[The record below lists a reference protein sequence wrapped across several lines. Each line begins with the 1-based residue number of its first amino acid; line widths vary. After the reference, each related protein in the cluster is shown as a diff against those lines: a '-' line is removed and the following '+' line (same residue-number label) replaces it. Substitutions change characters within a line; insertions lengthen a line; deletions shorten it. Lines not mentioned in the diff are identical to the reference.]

1 MPYQYVLFVDEAGD
15 DKAESLKPID
25 PHGNS
30 EWLCLG
36 GYVVR
41 REFEAELEDRRD
53 ILLKEIGGQ
62 NGGTL
67 HFRKYKRRNRI
78 KICKK
83 LATFPARAFVVCS
96 FKETF
101 VGHRNDRAAT
111 SGSDPRQVLYNFVT
125 RLLLERVTDFVY
137 RDAQRKGYE
146 EPVLKIVMASRKGH
160 HFGHFKD
167 YIQKLLVQA
176 REGATF
182 LSTNEIKHEVLRYD
196 LIERAPASTLP
207 GLQLADSV
215 VSATFQSIERSSPHY
230 ADKPAIELMDIIARL
245 PRPPFNRLKADNV
258 GMTLFPARK
267 VIDLLST
274 EQWEFFSSFGYDRS
288 YLRRVQQ
295 RSSS

>member
-15 DKAESLKPID
+15 DKAESLKPVN

-41 REFEAELEDRRD
+41 KEFEAELEDRRD

-62 NGGTL
+62 KGGTM
-67 HFRKYKRRNRI
+67 HFRKYKRRNRM

-111 SGSDPRQVLYNFVT
+111 SGSDPRQVLYNFVA
-125 RLLLERVTDFVY
+125 RVLLERVTHFVY
-137 RDAQRKGYE
+137 QDAQEQGYKD
-146 EPVLKIVMASRKGH
+146 PILKIVMASRKGH

-167 YIQKLLVQA
+167 YIQKLLDQA
-176 REGATF
+176 KEGVTF
-182 LSTNEIKHEVLRYD
+182 LDINEIRHEVLRYD

-207 GLQLADSV
+207 GLQLADTI
-215 VSATFQSIERSSPHY
+215 VSATFQSIERSSPNY
-230 ADKPAIELMDIIARL
+230 ADKPAIELKNIIAKKKHH
-245 PRPPFNRLKADNV
+245 PNYPSKASNV
-258 GMTLFPARK
+258 GMTLFRATK
-267 VIDLLST
+267 VVDLLT
-274 EQWEFFSSFGYDRS
+274 DEQWRFFSEFGYDRE
-288 YLRRVQQ
+288 YLRKIRK
-295 RSSS
+295 R